1 MTINELYMKTKLWM
15 FEKPSSTIY
24 DNYIIEILNKVLAET
39 YEENNMLRMFKG
51 KLPFVDGVK
60 AHQVPINADRNSD
73 EYLDYEDEY
82 LLDVIP
88 KGIDS
93 NFLMDDDL
101 SKMSIYQTEY
111 NNARVY
117 HQVILSKD
125 VVEKL
130 TKEALDALS

>member
-1 MTINELYMKTKLWM
+1 MTLLEMYQKTKAWM

-24 DNYIIEILNKVLAET
+24 DNYIVQIANKVLAET

-51 KLPFVDGVK
+51 KLPFIDGIT
-60 AHQVPINADRNSD
+60 AHQVSRLED
-73 EYLDYEDEY
+73 ERDYEEEY

-88 KGIDS
+88 KGIDA

-111 NNARVY
+111 NNARVMR
-117 HQVILSKD
+117 QCIVPIET
-125 VVEKL
+125 VEKL
-130 TKEALDALS
+130 WKEAEDATD

>member
-1 MTINELYMKTKLWM
+1 MTLNELYMKTKLWM

-24 DNYIIEILNKVLAET
+24 DNYIVEITNKVLAET
-39 YEENNMLRMFKG
+39 FEENNMLRMFKG
-51 KLPFVDGVK
+51 KLPFVDGVI
-60 AHQVPINADRNSD
+60 AHQIPLNADRQTY
-73 EYLDYEDEY
+73 ELDYEDEY
-82 LLDVIP
+82 LTDVIP

-117 HQVILSKD
+117 HQVMLSQKE
-125 VVEKL
+125 VERL
-130 TKEALDALS
+130 TKEAIDALS

>member
-1 MTINELYMKTKLWM
+1 MTLNDLYQKTKAWM
-15 FEKPSSTIY
+15 FEKPSSNIY
-24 DNYIIEILNKVLAET
+24 DNYIVEIANKVLAET

-51 KLPFVDGVK
+51 KLPFIDGIA
-60 AHQVPINADRNSD
+60 AHQVSSLTD
-73 EYLDYEDEY
+73 ELDYEDEY

-111 NNARVY
+111 NNSRVM
-117 HQVILSKD
+117 HQVLLPQETIDRLW
-125 VVEKL
+125 
-130 TKEALDALS
+130 KEAEEAE